1 MDSVCTVTS
10 ERCFMG
16 TPLKV
21 AVDMMAQLDRGL
33 LVERVVARA
42 IAKMS
47 RSVAKGSRRMQ
58 REQGG

>member
-1 MDSVCTVTS
+1 
-10 ERCFMG
+10 MG